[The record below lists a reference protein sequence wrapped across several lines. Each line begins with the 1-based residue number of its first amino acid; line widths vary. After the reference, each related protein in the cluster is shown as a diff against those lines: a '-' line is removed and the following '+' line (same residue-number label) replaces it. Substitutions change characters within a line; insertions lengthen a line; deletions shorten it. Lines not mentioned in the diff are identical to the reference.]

1 MYLGWAK
8 QRSFT
13 ASVLGEDQSPD
24 GRSTTLTLA
33 ISGFG
38 VYGLLQ
44 GETGTHRLVQTAKVA
59 GQETLQRIPASVSVL
74 PELPEEELPAAP
86 AELEIS
92 VKELNRSGV
101 LLPRLTTQVTV
112 RQPGA
117 ERRLTLNGN
126 LPSDDLTTEAARIL
140 RTRLHLDT
148 EPADLRPAPGGVVR
162 SYVRS
167 TKDKGVHDH
176 RTGRRTVKIKHVLDG
191 DGLQDFLDEALKQ
204 RGA

>member
-1 MYLGWAK
+1 MSAYMK
-8 QRSFT
+8 R
-13 ASVLGEDQSPD
+13 P
-24 GRSTTLTLA
+24 
-33 ISGFG
+33 
-38 VYGLLQ
+38 
-44 GETGTHRLVQTAKVA
+44 
-59 GQETLQRIPASVSVL
+59 
-74 PELPEEELPAAP
+74 
-86 AELEIS
+86 ELEIS
-92 VKELNRSGV
+92 VKELNRNGV

-117 ERRLTLNGN
+117 ERRLTLHGN

-148 EPADLRPAPGGVVR
+148 EPADVRPAPGGVVR

-176 RTGRRTVKIKHVLDG
+176 RTGRRTLKVKQVLDG

-204 RGA
+204 RRS